1 MADAGWQNLDEL
13 GSTHHSR
20 DDQISYAC
28 VYHHRSD
35 TLPLWMPDELQPS
48 TNGNFQWPPCSIKR
62 CCGAANLMQLL
73 ILHRLNGWQSNETE
87 CTNKALPKWQ
97 NQKPHHLHTDPHQF
111 PVGGWNLS
119 KPVHWGSESFQVR
132 INKWT
137 SRQNSK
143 PPLNIVLHSGW
154 WYTYPS
160 EKWWSSSVGIMTFPI
175 LRKNNPNV
183 PNHQPVI
190 INHY

>member
-1 MADAGWQNLDEL
+1 MIKLA
-13 GSTHHSR
+13 TPVFTTI
-20 DDQISYAC
+20 DQIIYRCECPMNCS
-28 VYHHRSD
+28 HRQMGIS
-35 TLPLWMPDELQPS
+35 
-48 TNGNFQWPPCSIKR
+48 NGHLAVSN
-62 CCGAANLMQLL
+62 GAANLMQLL
-73 ILHRLNGWQSNETE
+73 ILHRLNGWQSNNETE

-97 NQKPHHLHTDPHQF
+97 NQKPHPLHTDPHQF
-111 PVGGWNLS
+111 PVGGWNLW
-119 KPVHWGSESFQVR
+119 KPVHWGSKSFQVR

-137 SRQNSK
+137 SSQNSK

-154 WYTYPS
+154 WYTYKYPS
-160 EKWWSSSVGIMTFPI
+160 EKWWSAWVGIMTFPI